1 VAGWDKTYGNTRGDA
16 LYDVSYANLMLYNA
30 VLPSYNSPKEEKKK
44 DKVINASDPKNRDL
58 VHSIMFG

>member
-1 VAGWDKTYGNTRGDA
+1 MAGWDKTYGNTRGDA

-30 VLPSYNSPKEEKKK
+30 VLPSYSSHNEKKNTEK
-44 DKVINASDPKNRDL
+44 IINASDPKNRDL